1 MSTKNTQV
9 RTKLLQAGL
18 IEGAPPETGKLDSPW
33 YVKLLLAFSGWLAA
47 VLLLC
52 FIGMGFELIMTNST
66 ATLITG
72 GMMIVGAF
80 ALLRISK
87 NEFVEHLAL
96 AVSLAGQALIVFVL
110 FDDSGLDRMMDWLL
124 VALLQIFLTLV
135 MPNFVHRIF
144 SSFVAALAFNMVLS
158 FWGVHYAVGGI
169 VLFMAALCW
178 LYEFSHPQQMRAKQ
192 AIGYGLVLALMLFKG
207 TTLYGYHRM
216 IDWMNGEFVP
226 NQLELW
232 NKPWL
237 DEIITGMVVLYVV
250 WHLLQRYGQPVF
262 ERLSIAALLGTVLL
276 CVVSMKVQGITI
288 GIVIMLLG
296 YAGANRVLVG
306 LGIMS
311 LLFYI
316 SFYYYTL
323 DATLLAKSQTLLVVG
338 LVLLFIRWL
347 MLNIITVN
355 KEAEHV

>member
-1 MSTKNTQV
+1 
-9 RTKLLQAGL
+9 
-18 IEGAPPETGKLDSPW
+18 
-33 YVKLLLAFSGWLAA
+33 
-47 VLLLC
+47 
-52 FIGMGFELIMTNST
+52 NST
-66 ATLITG
+66 VILITG
-72 GMMIVGAF
+72 GMMIGGAF
-80 ALLRISK
+80 SLLRISR

-96 AVSLAGQALIVFVL
+96 AVSLAGQALAVFVL
-110 FDDSGLDRMMDWLL
+110 FDDSGLDPIMFWLL
-124 VALLQIFLTLV
+124 VALLQTFLTLV
-135 MPNFVHRIF
+135 MPNFVHRVF
-144 SSFVAALAFNMVLS
+144 SSFAAALAFNMVLS
-158 FWGVHYAVGGI
+158 FWGLHYAVGGI

-178 LYEFSHPQQMRAKQ
+178 LYEFSHPKQMRAKQ
-192 AIGYGLVLALMLFKG
+192 AIGYGLVLAMMLFKG
-207 TTLYGYHRM
+207 TTVYGYHRM
-216 IDWMNGEFVP
+216 IDWMDGEFVP

-237 DEIITGMVVLYVV
+237 DEIITGMAVLYVV

-276 CVVSMKVQGITI
+276 CVVSMKVQGVTI
-288 GIVIMLLG
+288 GIAIMLLG
-296 YAGANRVLVG
+296 FAGANRVLVG
-306 LGIMS
+306 LGIIS

-338 LVLLFIRWL
+338 LVLLFIRWM